1 MPVIDTHAV
10 EKLGTFDELELQS
23 KRRFLSMMPLI
34 RHQRL
39 QSSKYV
45 MLELEGGAHHGS
57 G

>member
-1 MPVIDTHAV
+1 MLWRSGK
-10 EKLGTFDELELQS
+10 ELGTFDELELQS